1 MCFAGISWGGGEA
14 TMTLPG
20 TTPPV
25 FVEWCN
31 VFLAFDQETAQTLW
45 PPTHCEAHILTPM
58 PFKYRILWP
67 PSQGCGDHCTNRKRR
82 HSVINSLESSA
93 TLLPAARP
101 FNCGLVL
108 LLQWSLSSPVM
119 GTFFISSTCCKG
131 RACYPAQDSC
141 PGSIYQS
148 LMLRLET
155 H

>member
-1 MCFAGISWGGGEA
+1 MCFAGISWWGGGGEA
-14 TMTLPG
+14 TKTLPG

-101 FNCGLVL
+101 FNCGLAL

-119 GTFFISSTCCKG
+119 GTFFYIQYLLQG
-131 RACYPAQDSC
+131 EGLLSC
-141 PGSIYQS
+141 SGLLPWVHLPVTYA
-148 LMLRLET
+148 
-155 H
+155 